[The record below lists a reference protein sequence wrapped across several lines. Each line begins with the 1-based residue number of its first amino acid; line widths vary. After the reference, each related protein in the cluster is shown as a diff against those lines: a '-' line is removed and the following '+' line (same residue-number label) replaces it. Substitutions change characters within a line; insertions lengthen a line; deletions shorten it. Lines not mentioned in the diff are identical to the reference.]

1 MDNDAG
7 MVIFLEQDRFLR
19 RLLLSEEN
27 ILSWRIH
34 VFVAP
39 VGLIG
44 KSAQWSKRF
53 LFSLPNQ

>member
-1 MDNDAG
+1 
-7 MVIFLEQDRFLR
+7 LR

>member
-34 VFVAP
+34 IFVARSVYWKICSMTQAIP
-39 VGLIG
+39 VQ
-44 KSAQWSKRF
+44 ST
-53 LFSLPNQ
+53 

>member
-34 VFVAP
+34 VFVARS
-39 VGLIG
+39 VNWKIC
-44 KSAQWSKRF
+44 SMAQTVPAQST
-53 LFSLPNQ
+53 